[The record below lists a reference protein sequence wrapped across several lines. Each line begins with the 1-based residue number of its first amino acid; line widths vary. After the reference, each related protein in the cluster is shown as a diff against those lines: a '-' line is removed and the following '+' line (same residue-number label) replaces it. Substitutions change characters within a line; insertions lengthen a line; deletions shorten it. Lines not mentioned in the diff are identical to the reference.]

1 MTNRIDDSRFVKWFA
16 SDHRGLLR
24 MIDALTVLHK
34 NDGASMPTEIK
45 HEDTKTQRHHQ
56 AKSFEA
62 YCLCDFV
69 VC

>member
-1 MTNRIDDSRFVKWFA
+1 
-16 SDHRGLLR
+16 
-24 MIDALTVLHK
+24 MIDALTALHK

-62 YCLCDFV
+62 
-69 VC
+69 